1 MGLLLELIEIKDMNL
16 KQSKCSVNMDQF
28 VMMMMIIAVA
38 VTYKCVIEL
47 CHRGRDSNESW

>member
-28 VMMMMIIAVA
+28 VMMMMIIAAA

-47 CHRGRDSNESW
+47 CNRGRDSNEIW